1 MMMHDR
7 RQLRV
12 VTATL
17 YFCAIAWGSARG
29 AERTPFYFEDI
40 SVVDVVLGTVLP
52 MRDVVVTDG
61 KIVSVS
67 ASQGYRPELGSVHTV
82 IDGRGKYLIP
92 GFIDMHVHLNDR
104 LMAETI
110 EPVRTLEDGDILSPN
125 HLSIYL
131 SNGVST
137 VQVMHG
143 SPEMLALRDQIARGD
158 AVGPRLV
165 VGSPRLDGLPPA
177 DPFVRIV
184 ATAAE
189 GLAVVDEMKST
200 GYDFIKVYSE
210 LGQSAYDAIIDR
222 SHQLGLRVD
231 GHLPRSLPLE
241 HGLHGQDHIAHMEEF
256 VYFAKKFDV
265 GEIAEFTRLTREAR
279 IGVTPTLIVFKNV
292 LRSVTALD
300 DFLASDDMRYLD
312 PITLDSC
319 LPRNNSYLSEHFQAQ
334 KTKERLAQYYE
345 FMKKLTLSFHN
356 AGILMT
362 VGTDATAAC
371 TVPGVSFHD
380 EMDELIGAGLSTADV
395 LRMATLEGAKA
406 MRMDAQIGTI
416 DVGKTADLVV
426 LDANPLENIDNTR
439 RVSGVMTHGVWLSK
453 AALDANLRHATSQFK
468 QLDRRLHLEICRL
481 GVCRPPLR

>member
-1 MMMHDR
+1 MMTYNR
-7 RQLRV
+7 RQLGV
-12 VTATL
+12 VIATVYL
-17 YFCAIAWGSARG
+17 CAISWCLAAA
-29 AERTPFYFEDI
+29 AEHNTFHFEDV
-40 SVVDVVLGTVLP
+40 SVVDVVRGTVISTH
-52 MRDVVVTDG
+52 DVVVTDG
-61 KIVSVS
+61 KIVSVTPS
-67 ASQGYRPELGSVHTV
+67 HGDRPESGSGSTL
-82 IDGRGKYLIP
+82 IDGRGKYLMP

-110 EPVRTLEDGDILSPN
+110 EPVRTLQDTDILSPN

-131 SNGVST
+131 SNGVTT

-143 SPEMLALRDQIARGD
+143 APEMLDLRDQIARGN

-189 GLAVVDEMKST
+189 GVAVVDEMKST

-256 VYFAKKFDV
+256 VYFAKKFDAD
-265 GEIAEFTRLTREAR
+265 EIAEFTRLTRQAG

-292 LRSVTALD
+292 LRSVSALD
-300 DFLASDDMRYLD
+300 DFLAGDDMRYLD

-334 KTKERLAQYYE
+334 KTRERLAQYYE

-356 AGILMT
+356 AGIPMT

-380 EMDELIGAGLSTADV
+380 EMDELISAGLSTADV
-395 LRMATLEGAKA
+395 LRMATIEAAKA